1 MWAPPAP
8 ANVTHGEI
16 LWASNP
22 GSQSIPDPCTHRA
35 DEYDFTRCDSNDVGA
50 LPDDVSPQ
58 ALNEQQPHS
67 TGPGT
72 VSPATPLAVA
82 GAIPPTPVIP
92 SIPTGGDDVGPM
104 DEPDDGSDDD
114 ALDILAP
121 RAAGVPV
128 SREEFDSMSALV
140 RSLQRENLE
149 LKNQV
154 ETLRQ
159 VPSSSTRP
167 SSDSET
173 PRYLTTQQAMG
184 AAIAVAY
191 KTKVPLSQDIVA
203 PEFHEFSQ
211 TLATAMTSVPPLPH
225 GLTLVMDDTLDII
238 IFRSPN
244 NRVDF
249 WPARCI
255 ILGAME
261 LAMGYT
267 TTAQKWNLRHVYQFD
282 LDRRG
287 YIRDRLQAF
296 RHELLTSGRVSVIN
310 SFNLCISRPDR
321 RQQVHGSNAI
331 SKFLSVFKPVTGSF
345 MLLTWHMNKKGI
357 PFACDEFVRGIIASF
372 SRDGH
377 CTIVLLLKHI
387 AFWLCG

>member
-1 MWAPPAP
+1 
-8 ANVTHGEI
+8 
-16 LWASNP
+16 
-22 GSQSIPDPCTHRA
+22 
-35 DEYDFTRCDSNDVGA
+35 
-50 LPDDVSPQ
+50 
-58 ALNEQQPHS
+58 
-67 TGPGT
+67 
-72 VSPATPLAVA
+72 
-82 GAIPPTPVIP
+82 
-92 SIPTGGDDVGPM
+92 M

-173 PRYLTTQQAMG
+173 PRYLTTQQAVG

-191 KTKVPLSQDIVA
+191 KTK
-203 PEFHEFSQ
+203 
-211 TLATAMTSVPPLPH
+211 
-225 GLTLVMDDTLDII
+225 LVMDDTLDII
-238 IFRSPN
+238 FFCSPN

-267 TTAQKWNLRHVYQFD
+267 TTAQKWNLRHVYRFD

-296 RHELLTSGRVSVIN
+296 RHELLTSGWVSVIN
-310 SFNLCISRPDR
+310 SFNLRISRPDR
-321 RQQVHGSNAI
+321 RRQVHGSNAI
-331 SKFLSVFKPVTGSF
+331 SKFLSVFKPEPLQGTAAPNQ
-345 MLLTWHMNKKGI
+345 LLFPHLRLA
-357 PFACDEFVRGIIASF
+357 PA
-372 SRDGH
+372 
-377 CTIVLLLKHI
+377 LLSAWQSH
-387 AFWLCG
+387 